1 MGWRQGIVTF
11 TPQEHIE
18 ITDNTVS
25 YNLPGADVIQQT
37 QILGS
42 LRGAKAISGRTFR
55 AMHPYIDDPEA
66 EERMVQDEDFDEALR
81 QSVLQKLMS
90 GELPLI
96 VSAIIKKHLSEG
108 KDIFDA
114 VTLADEEMRR
124 RQATEAPPA
133 PEGMVA
139 PPEAMPG
146 LSAPPQE
153 MAAMQAPAPAPQAG
167 PAPDRQAQVAQ
178 LLQAMA
184 GARNAQG

>member
-1 MGWRQGIVTF
+1 
-11 TPQEHIE
+11 
-18 ITDNTVS
+18 
-25 YNLPGADVIQQT
+25 
-37 QILGS
+37 
-42 LRGAKAISGRTFR
+42 
-55 AMHPYIDDPEA
+55 
-66 EERMVQDEDFDEALR
+66 MVQDEDFDEALR